1 MSTSTHRPILV
12 AIQGRGM
19 NRLDCTCGA
28 MGLAT
33 MKPTDGMAPV
43 ISAMKAH
50 REAEALADMAKALER
65 QERSR

>member
-1 MSTSTHRPILV
+1 MNSTHRPILV
-12 AIQGRGM
+12 AVQAKGS

-28 MGLAT
+28 MGLGT
-33 MKPTDGMAPV
+33 FRPTDGMAPV

-50 REAEALADMAKALER
+50 REAEALADMAKAYER

>member
-1 MSTSTHRPILV
+1 MSASTHRPILV
-12 AIQGRGM
+12 SVQARSL

-33 MKPTDGMAPV
+33 MRPTDGMAPV

-50 REAEALADMAKALER
+50 REA
-65 QERSR
+65 QP